1 MTPGLGLTRR
11 SSTARGIGITEGL
24 RYARLTPAVLW
35 PTVMVGTFGFFTISL
50 PVTLAAMAKNEFHS
64 GPSGVGLL
72 NAAMAVGALAGAITT
87 ARRTRPIRL
96 RTIALAAW
104 PLAAAQALAAMAP
117 TQSVLMLTLMLVGA
131 ANLAFLTRA
140 QSLVQLTV
148 PDHLRGRVVG
158 LYMLVFIGSGALGG
172 PVVGLVDEHWGARVG
187 LLLSGVVPAVVT
199 GIVAYHLMRRAAVRV
214 GLRRVTVQVV
224 RPTLVTRR

>member
-1 MTPGLGLTRR
+1 
-11 SSTARGIGITEGL
+11 
-24 RYARLTPAVLW
+24 
-35 PTVMVGTFGFFTISL
+35 MVGTFGFFTISL
-50 PVTLAAMAKNEFHS
+50 PVTLAALAKNEFHS
-64 GPSGVGLL
+64 GPSGVGML

-104 PLAAAQALAAMAP
+104 PLAAAQVVAALAASQALLAV
-117 TQSVLMLTLMLVGA
+117 VLVLVGA

-172 PVVGLVDEHWGARVG
+172 PVVGLVDEHLGARIG
-187 LLLSGVVPAVVT
+187 LLVSGALPALVT
-199 GIVAYHLMRRAAVRV
+199 ALVARHLARRADVRI
-214 GLRRVTVQVV
+214 GLRRVTVQMV